1 MQVAKA
7 CLGCRLEPFRAASVQ
22 WSSSACL
29 ATAANARSIS
39 SASTASTTRAKVEV
53 PSTRTAVDVPTRCEG
68 SGRAATAGHWHTPGA
83 ATNHWHPTSFFHAP
97 TSTTTSCIGSRSIPR
112 FLVRFGR
119 VFRECETERWSCLSS
134 DTSDINT
141 RCTAMRA
148 NNLTQV
154 HKMLEGGYSSVPQ
167 PQDAEKPKYYVPR
180 NSFQT
185 PTYYPQVPH
194 PLLQTPGIFSQ
205 LDVETLF
212 WVFYYLPGTYQ
223 Q

>member
-1 MQVAKA
+1 
-7 CLGCRLEPFRAASVQ
+7 
-22 WSSSACL
+22 
-29 ATAANARSIS
+29 
-39 SASTASTTRAKVEV
+39 
-53 PSTRTAVDVPTRCEG
+53 
-68 SGRAATAGHWHTPGA
+68 
-83 ATNHWHPTSFFHAP
+83 
-97 TSTTTSCIGSRSIPR
+97 
-112 FLVRFGR
+112 
-119 VFRECETERWSCLSS
+119 
-134 DTSDINT
+134 
-141 RCTAMRA
+141 MRA